1 LAAPRKIARE
11 RARLQVDE
19 RRAQLLE
26 LGLQLF
32 TDHTYDELSIDDIA
46 AAAGISK
53 GLLYHYWPSKR
64 DYYVEVVRRA
74 ADHLV
79 ERTAEAGVDASP
91 DSLLHGLD
99 AYLDFVDQHARSFTA
114 VMRGGVGSDAEVQT
128 IVEAARTAIAD
139 RIISRLGVDAPSPLL
154 RAALRGW
161 IGFVEAASLDW
172 LARRDLPRDEL
183 RALCAHMALAA
194 IMTTGALPN
203 DLGLS

>member
-1 LAAPRKIARE
+1 VPPPPKSARE

-19 RRAQLLE
+19 RRAQLLA

-46 AAAGISK
+46 GAAGISK
-53 GLLYHYWPSKR
+53 GLLYHYFPSKR
-64 DYYVEVVRRA
+64 DYYVEVVRMA
-74 ADHLV
+74 AGHLV

-99 AYLDFVDQHARSFTA
+99 AYLDFVEQHARSFTA
-114 VMRGGVGSDAEVQT
+114 VMRGGVGSDAEVQG
-128 IVEAARTAIAD
+128 IVEAARAAIAD
-139 RIISRLGVDAPSPLL
+139 RIVSRLGVGDPAPLL

-172 LARRDLPRDEL
+172 LARRDLPREEL
-183 RALCAHMALAA
+183 RALLAAMALAA
-194 IMTTGALPN
+194 LMAAGALP
-203 DLGLS
+203 DPSRA

>member
-1 LAAPRKIARE
+1 
-11 RARLQVDE
+11 
-19 RRAQLLE
+19 
-26 LGLQLF
+26 
-32 TDHTYDELSIDDIA
+32 
-46 AAAGISK
+46 
-53 GLLYHYWPSKR
+53 
-64 DYYVEVVRRA
+64 VRRA

-99 AYLDFVDQHARSFTA
+99 AYLDFVEQHARSFTA
-114 VMRGGVGSDAEVQT
+114 VMRGGVGSDAEVQA

-139 RIISRLGVDAPSPLL
+139 RIINRLGVDAPPPLL

-194 IMTTGALPN
+194 LMTTGTLPN
-203 DLGLS
+203 DPA

>member
-1 LAAPRKIARE
+1 MAAPRKIARE